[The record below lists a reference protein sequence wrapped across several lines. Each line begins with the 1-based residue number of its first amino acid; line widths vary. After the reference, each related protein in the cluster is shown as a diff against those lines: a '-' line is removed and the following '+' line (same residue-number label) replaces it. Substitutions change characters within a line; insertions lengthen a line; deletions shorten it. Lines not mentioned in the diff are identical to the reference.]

1 MPGPTLADLKARIQ
15 DDLAR
20 SDLASQIGNE
30 IESAIEHFR
39 GTRLYFTETRD
50 VTFTTSIGQG
60 IYTVIDNASIPM
72 FFEMDDVFLTDAG
85 QKHRLTRSDPQEL
98 EYLMDSSASSGRPNR
113 WAWFDQSIYL
123 YPLPDIAYSIRLV
136 GAIER
141 ASPANDAEENNVW
154 MTEAFELLRCR
165 AKWYLYGHVIN
176 DVNRAVQFGGI
187 DGMGG
192 GVGAALAALR
202 KKTTSQRAMGVIT
215 PTSF

>member
-1 MPGPTLADLKARIQ
+1 MTTLGILKARIA

-20 SDLASQIGNE
+20 SDLTSQIGNE

-39 GTRLYFTETRD
+39 GTRLYFTETRG
-50 VTFTTSIGQG
+50 VTFNTSIGQG

-72 FFEMDDVFLTDAG
+72 FFEMDDVFVTDSG
-85 QKHRLTRSDPQEL
+85 QRHRLTRCDPQEL
-98 EYLMDSSASSGRPNR
+98 EYLMDSAASSGRPNR

-123 YPLPDIAYSIRLV
+123 YPLPDIAYSVRPI

-141 ASPANDAEENNVW
+141 ASPANDAEEDNVW

-165 AKWYLYGHVIN
+165 AKWYLYGHVIKDAN
-176 DVNRAVQFGGI
+176 MALTYGGL